1 MKKSLKKHLLL
12 RQLKCAITLLLCLFI
27 SQHSFSQNVVVTG
40 ALAGNGS
47 YADLKD
53 AFTAINGGVQTA
65 ANITVNIIAS
75 TTETASAVL
84 NAGAWTTVSITPSG
98 GIPITI
104 TGNITGA
111 LVDLNGADNVF
122 INGINNSGNSLTISN
137 TNTGTSAITLR
148 FIADAAINTIT
159 NCSLLGSG
167 TAVAV
172 GVVVFSTA
180 SGLGNSANTISNCN
194 IGPAGTN
201 LPVNGILSAGSSG
214 FDNFANSVMNCN
226 IFDFFSSS
234 LATAGIL
241 VNTNSTN
248 WTITGNRIY
257 QTALRTYGT
266 ANTHRAIQI
275 SAGNGHSILNN
286 IIGYG
291 SSAGTGVYAMNSTVG
306 TRFIAINLAVG
317 TTMLSSVQGNTVS
330 AITLTTSS
338 SAATANG
345 IICGVNVTAGNVDIG
360 GVSGN
365 LIGGTSGTDL
375 IAGSPTAANGMVV
388 GFNSSSTGTINILNN
403 YIGGISSSGI
413 AAAISGGAAGINI
426 SGIATSLAITGNT
439 IGNITPD
446 NIRGGTNGL
455 TTAASP
461 VSGINLPSTSSNT
474 IIISANTIRNLA
486 SYGTGNGYVRGIWT
500 AATQSVLST
509 YSITANLISNLVSN
523 SGLTTI
529 SNGQTGAAGINIS
542 NGTNDVIATNTISGI
557 ALVGTAAIGGYAA
570 GITIGNATS
579 PNIFKNRIY
588 DITNASTNAIT
599 TAPGIAAGIVIRSA
613 DFQVNIH
620 HNMISLGGGSSN
632 NTAFVGIL
640 GNHGSSPIPSDKIY
654 FNTINI
660 EGVAASGAQPSFGFM
675 RGDFTAAT
683 RTAPVDF
690 RNNLITN
697 TRSGGTGSHYAI
709 GDNYGLPSSTT
720 GWGQNASNYN
730 VLNANPATV
739 GWWNATQTFAG
750 WKTAAAGD
758 PYSFSGIAVTYVNPV
773 SDLHLNMG
781 LTPTYIESGAQNIA
795 GLTSDIDGQNRP
807 GPSGSLNGGAISS
820 DIGADEIDAV
830 PIFCNAASGGI
841 ITPASGTLC
850 SGQIGIATT
859 QGATFGLG
867 ISYQWQVGSSP
878 GGPYVNVSGGAG
890 ANTISY
896 TSTPLTTGVY
906 YIVLKTTCAN
916 ISLTNASNEV
926 TLTVNTTP
934 SVALSSTNVAICSG
948 QSFNLSGLPGS
959 ASNYMW
965 NGPVGFST
973 TAQSTIV
980 TNASINASG
989 NYSFTSVV
997 NGCTSAPAVNSIT
1010 VNATPTSLTLTPASV
1025 SLCAGGSQTL
1035 NVAGGN
1041 VPGGVMSF
1049 TPNTNQSTATTYP
1062 SPYSVYYGG
1071 QKMQFLILASELT
1084 AAGIIAGPLTSI
1096 QFPVIAKG
1104 TNWGV
1109 SLFSNENWQVS
1120 LGLTSL
1126 TSFGAT
1132 FQTGLTVV
1140 TGSANYTP
1148 VIGYNVHNFS
1158 PTFVWDGTSNVI
1170 VETVFSNNITGGNND
1185 GVGSYYS
1192 PTTFQSTMLY
1202 VVDGLPFS
1210 AVAAATTT
1218 NSATN
1223 LVRPDFIIKG
1233 QKPGTY
1239 TWTPASSLSSVSGA
1253 TVVATP
1259 TSSTVYTVMVSTG
1272 LCSTSAS
1279 RSINVTPIPTL
1290 SILASSNSVCA
1301 GNPAT
1306 LTAMG
1311 ASSFGWS
1318 TGAGTNSI
1326 VVSPLLNTV
1335 YTVTNQTL
1343 PCPVSSTNISISA
1356 NPLPSLTVTPA
1367 SVSICPLTVTGF
1379 TASGAATYSWSTGA
1393 AAANT
1398 TVNPATTSVYTVT
1411 GTDALGCSSTATSTA
1426 IVYPVPTISVTPASA
1441 SVCLLSSTSFT
1452 ASGGSATYS
1461 WSTGSSSAVTTVT
1474 PSANS
1479 TYTVNGISTDG
1490 CIATA
1495 TVSVAILTLP
1505 VIIVSPPSPT
1515 ICVGE
1520 SLIFSALGAST
1531 YTWLPTNT
1539 ATVSI
1544 SVSPAATTAYTVT
1557 GTDANS
1563 CRNTSTFNV
1572 VVVPCTG
1579 IADNGGIQNLVTVY
1593 PNPSNGLIQ
1602 AEFGFDGQK
1611 TILISNSLGAVI
1623 HESSTSGYH
1632 AEMDLSSQAKGV
1644 YFIKV
1649 ITKTTTANY
1658 RVVIQ

>member
-1 MKKSLKKHLLL
+1 MRLIVAFSLLI
-12 RQLKCAITLLLCLFI
+12 CIF
-27 SQHSFSQNVVVTG
+27 HSRSGFSQNVVVSG

-47 YADLKD
+47 YPDLKA

-98 GIPITI
+98 GIPITV

-148 FIADAAINTIT
+148 FIADAAGNTIS

-172 GVVVFSTA
+172 GVVVFSTG
-180 SGLGNSANTISNCN
+180 SLLGNSANAIINCN

-201 LPVNGILSAGSSG
+201 LPVNGILSAGSTG
-214 FDNFANSVMNCN
+214 FDNLGNSVMNCN

-241 VNTNSTN
+241 VSTNSTN

-266 ANTHRAIQI
+266 ANTHRGIQV

-291 SSAGTGVYAMNSTVG
+291 SSAATGIYAMNSTVG
-306 TRFIAINLAVG
+306 TRFIAVNLAVG
-317 TTMLSSVQGNTVS
+317 TSVLSSVQGNTVS

-338 SAATANG
+338 SASTANG

-360 GVSGN
+360 GVFSN
-365 LIGGTSGTDL
+365 VIGGTSGTDL

-403 YIGGISSSGI
+403 YIGGISSSGTT
-413 AAAISGGAAGINI
+413 AAISGGASGINI
-426 SGIATSLAITGNT
+426 SGVATALAISGNT
-439 IGNITPD
+439 IGNLSPD

-474 IIISANTIRNLA
+474 IIISGNTIRNLA

-500 AATQSVLST
+500 AASQSVLST
-509 YSITANLISNLVSN
+509 YSITSNRIANLVSN

-529 SNGQTGAAGINIS
+529 SNGQAGALGINIS
-542 NGTNDVIATNTISGI
+542 TGTNDVVSSNTISGV
-557 ALVGTAAIGGYAA
+557 ALVGTAAIGCYAA
-570 GITIGNATS
+570 GITLGNATNTS
-579 PNIFKNRIY
+579 LLKNHIY
-588 DITNASTNAIT
+588 DITNAGTNAIS
-599 TAPGIAAGIVIRSA
+599 TAPGIAAGIVIRSG

-620 HNMISLGGGSSN
+620 NNMISLGNGSSN

-660 EGVAASGAQPSFGFM
+660 EGVVASGAQPSFGFM

-683 RTAPVDF
+683 RTAPIDF

-720 GWGQNASNYN
+720 GWGQNASNFN

-739 GWWNATQTFAG
+739 GWWNSTQTFSG
-750 WKTAAAGD
+750 WKSAAACD
-758 PYSFSGIAVTYVNPV
+758 PYSFSGIAVTYVNPAN
-773 SDLHLNMG
+773 DLHLNMG
-781 LTPTYIESGAQNIA
+781 LTPTYIESGAQNITA
-795 GLTSDIDGQNRP
+795 VNADIDNQNRP
-807 GPSGSLNGGAISS
+807 GPSGSINGGAISS
-820 DIGADEIDAV
+820 DIGADEIDAA
-830 PIFCNAASGGI
+830 PIFCSAASGGI

-878 GGPYVNVSGGAG
+878 GGPYTNVSGGAG

-906 YIVLKTTCAN
+906 YVVLKTTCAN

-926 TLTVNTTP
+926 TLTVNATP
-934 SVALSSTNVAICSG
+934 LVSITSTNTSICSN
-948 QSFNLSGLPGS
+948 QSFFLSASPGS

-965 NGPVGFST
+965 NGPNGFFST
-973 TAQSTIV
+973 SQSTMV

-989 NYSFTSVV
+989 NYSFTSIV
-997 NGCTSAPAVNSIT
+997 NGCTSPPAVINIF
-1010 VNATPTSLTLTPASV
+1010 VNATPTSLTLTPTSASI
-1025 SLCAGGSQTL
+1025 CAGGSQTL
-1035 NVAGGN
+1035 TVTGGN

-1109 SLFSNENWQVS
+1109 SLFSNENWQIS

-1126 TSFGAT
+1126 TSVGAT

-1158 PTFVWDGTSNVI
+1158 PTFVWDGTSNLI

-1192 PTTFQSTMLY
+1192 PTSFQSTMLY

-1210 AVAAATTT
+1210 TVAAATTT
-1218 NSATN
+1218 NQATN

-1239 TWTPASSLSSVSGA
+1239 TWTPSANLSFVSG
-1253 TVVATP
+1253 TVNATP
-1259 TSSTVYTVMVSTG
+1259 SVTTIYTVMVSTG
-1272 LCSTSAS
+1272 ICSTSATS
-1279 RSINVTPIPTL
+1279 SIYVTPMPTL
-1290 SILASSNSVCA
+1290 SILATSATVCA
-1301 GNPAT
+1301 GKPST
-1306 LTAMG
+1306 LTAVG
-1311 ASSFGWS
+1311 ASSFGWN

-1343 PCPVSSTNISISA
+1343 PCPVSSTNISISV

-1367 SVSICPLTVTGF
+1367 SASVCPLTVTGF
-1379 TASGAATYSWSTGA
+1379 TASGAASYFWSIGA
-1393 AAANT
+1393 AGANA

-1411 GTDALGCSSTATSTA
+1411 GTDVFGCSSTASSTA

-1461 WSTGSSSAVTTVT
+1461 WSTGSTNAVVTVT
-1474 PSANS
+1474 PSANG
-1479 TYTVNGISTDG
+1479 TYMVNGTSTEG
-1490 CIATA
+1490 CVAMA
-1495 TVSVAILTLP
+1495 TVSVLVLTLP
-1505 VIIVSPPSPT
+1505 VINVSPSSPT
-1515 ICVGE
+1515 ICLGQ
-1520 SLIFSALGAST
+1520 SLTLSALGASS

-1539 ATVSI
+1539 ATNSI
-1544 SVSPAATTAYTVT
+1544 SVSPASTTAYTVT
-1557 GTDANS
+1557 GSNANS

-1579 IADNGGIQNLVTVY
+1579 LSDNSVIRNLVTLY
-1593 PNPSNGLIQ
+1593 PNPSKGLIH
-1602 AEFGFDGQK
+1602 AEFDFDGQK
-1611 TILISNSLGAVI
+1611 TILVSNSLGAII
-1623 HESSTSGYH
+1623 HEHTTQEH
-1632 AEMDLSSQAKGV
+1632 QADLDLTGHAKGV
-1644 YFIKV
+1644 YFVKLLA
-1649 ITKTTTANY
+1649 KTTSANY
-1658 RVVIQ
+1658 RVIIQ